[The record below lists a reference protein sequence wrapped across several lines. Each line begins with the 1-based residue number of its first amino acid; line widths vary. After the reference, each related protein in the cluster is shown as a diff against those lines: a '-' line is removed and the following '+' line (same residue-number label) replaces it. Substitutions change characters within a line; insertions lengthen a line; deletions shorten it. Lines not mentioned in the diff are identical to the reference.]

1 MKMRPLKLFLGTK
14 SISKVAKSLGW
25 ETVSLDIDP
34 KHGPDLLQ
42 DIADFDETQY
52 PKEYFQ
58 FIWASPDCR
67 AYSLARTPTAKIPRE
82 EAMQAS
88 DPLLEKTRQIIAYFD
103 KAKWCIENPAFSRI
117 WKRDVADGLLE
128 QSVVTSYCCFD
139 DSAYRKNTRLAS
151 NYPFVLPRCP
161 GPGKCPRMVGTKHPA
176 WVNSINPEVSHRI
189 PPALCESIL
198 KQAADHMAL
207 Q

>member
-1 MKMRPLKLFLGTK
+1 MRLLELFSGTK
-14 SISKVAKSLGW
+14 SVSKAAKSLGW

-34 KHGPDLLQ
+34 THGPDLLQ
-42 DIADFDETQY
+42 DIADFDPSRY
-52 PKEYFQ
+52 PKDYFDYV
-58 FIWASPDCR
+58 WASPDCR
-67 AYSLARTPTAKIPRE
+67 AYSNARSKAKIPVE

-88 DPLLEKTRQIIAYFD
+88 DPLLEKTREIIAYFD

-117 WKRDVADGLLE
+117 WKRGVADGLLE

-139 DSAYRKNTRLAS
+139 FPYRKNTRLAS
-151 NYPFVLPRCP
+151 NYPLVLPRCP
-161 GPGKCPRMVGTKHPA
+161 GPGKCPQMVGTKHPS
-176 WVNSINPEVSHRI
+176 WVNSIHPEVSHRI